1 VFKALAFLAGLGS
14 ATCGLLFVREV
25 LWALSRQ
32 AAMGEDRL
40 GPMIAL
46 LSFSVSF
53 GIVAILLLR
62 RR

>member
-1 VFKALAFLAGLGS
+1 
-14 ATCGLLFVREV
+14 
-25 LWALSRQ
+25 
-32 AAMGEDRL
+32 MGEDRL